1 MLDLSLVD
9 QLQLEVLDLFVLVLD
24 QLLLQGDG
32 AIIQLDLLLGGFR
45 KRLRHHASLVEAV
58 LEDEVNQP
66 HVGVEYRLEQD
77 TPLNALHRHLPR
89 HFLDG
94 DVMGNLGQEVDLRLD
109 QLILGLLLVREQLR
123 LRVRSGLSRLAFE
136 FNHLHDVFEPLR

>member
-1 MLDLSLVD
+1 MLDVCLVD
-9 QLQLEVLDLFVLVLD
+9 QLQLEVLNLFVLVLD
-24 QLLLQGDG
+24 QLLLQCDG
-32 AIIQLDLLLGGFR
+32 CIVQLYLLLGGFR

-66 HVGVEYRLEQD
+66 DVRVEYRLEQD
-77 TPLNALHRHLPR
+77 SPLNALHGHLPG

-94 DVMGNLGQEVDLRLD
+94 DVMGDLGQQVDLRLD

-123 LRVRSGLSRLAFE
+123 LSVGIRLSRLALE
-136 FNHLHDVFEPLR
+136 FDHLHDVLEPLR